1 MSVMTVAGGELSQEL
16 RHVLKLWPV
25 LLSSGYVFS
34 QPLGKC
40 ISCGKPAKLKLET
53 LHGAFGRVSVWSF
66 TPRTQL
72 SPTLFQVLGQVFMN
86 VQVYSWFL
94 YKFKPGRS
102 SILSE
107 VTLIFFF
114 FMLEE

>member
-1 MSVMTVAGGELSQEL
+1 MSVMTVAVGELRQEL
-16 RHVLKLWPV
+16 RHVLNLWPV
-25 LLSSGYVFS
+25 LLSSGGVFS

-40 ISCGKPAKLKLET
+40 ISCGKPAKLKLDT
-53 LHGAFGRVSVWSF
+53 LHGAFGRVSVRSF

-86 VQVYSWFL
+86 VQVYLWFL

-107 VTLIFFF
+107 VILIFF
-114 FMLEE
+114 LC